1 MLFVSAYINFIF
13 AKKKNWYRFSNKRLT
28 FCLNFLAPL
37 FVFMYPPFLFF
48 HFSTDDLY
56 LSCHTKKIFL
66 CNGTALQEAY
76 KVGFYGLRCYIHY
89 LLNLLKS
96 LIKTFP
102 KPNHILLY
110 ESCLNLSVIF
120 CCSLIKSSAK
130 YHLNTIWILSQFV
143 RHFLLLSV
151 QKFC

>member
-13 AKKKNWYRFSNKRLT
+13 AKKKNLYRFSNKRLT

-37 FVFMYPPFLFF
+37 FVFMYPPFPFF

-102 KPNHILLY
+102 KPSFKVNF
-110 ESCLNLSVIF
+110 LSKVNAEMLK
-120 CCSLIKSSAK
+120 C
-130 YHLNTIWILSQFV
+130 
-143 RHFLLLSV
+143 
-151 QKFC
+151 